1 MIYLDNAATT
11 LPLDKALEKY
21 IDVSKNAFGNSSSMH
36 TAGLDAVNAL
46 ETARTSV
53 ASLLACD
60 KSEVYFTSGGTES
73 DNIAIFGTVRRLNR
87 RGKKIITCAY
97 EHAAVENC
105 MKELEKQGFE
115 VIRIGTKDGVFDIDA
130 FENALSEDVILI
142 SVMYANNETGLINP
156 IERIKPL
163 RDRLAPAAYIHTDA
177 VQAFG
182 KLPCDV
188 ARLGVDLLSVSSH
201 KIGGVKGIGA
211 LYIRKGVTIS
221 SPVFGG
227 GHEKG
232 IRSGTVNVPAAA
244 AFGVACE
251 NADPAKNYTAV
262 SALRKYACEKL
273 DFVKTHT
280 FSAQSPYVLS
290 VTADGYKGETLLH
303 YLNSKDILV
312 ATASACSSNGKKD
325 GRVLMSQGYDEN
337 EVSSVLRISFCVGNT
352 REDIDALAAALKE
365 GLGTLS
371 KGVK

>member
-11 LPLDKALEKY
+11 LPLDTALEKY
-21 IDVSKNAFGNSSSMH
+21 MEVSKNAFGNSSSLH
-36 TAGLDAVNAL
+36 TAGLDAAEAL
-46 ETARTSV
+46 ETARLSV

-73 DNIAIFGTVRRLNR
+73 DNIAILGTVRRLGR
-87 RGKKIITCAY
+87 RGKKIISCAY
-97 EHAAVENC
+97 EHSAVENC

-115 VIRIGTKDGVFDIDA
+115 VVRIGTKNGIFDIEA
-130 FENALSEDVILI
+130 FEKALSEDVVLI
-142 SVMYANNETGLINP
+142 SVMYVNNETGLINP
-156 IERIKPL
+156 IECIKPL

-182 KLPCDV
+182 KLPCDA
-188 ARLGVDLLSVSSH
+188 ARLGVDLLSASSH

-221 SPVFGG
+221 TPVFGG

-251 NADPAKNYTAV
+251 HVSPAENYKKV
-262 SALRKYACEKL
+262 FALREYACEKL
-273 DFVKTHT
+273 DFLTVHT
-280 FSAQSPYVLS
+280 FSAQSPYILS

-312 ATASACSSNGKKD
+312 ATASACSSNDKKD
-325 GRVLMSQGYDEN
+325 SRVLANQGYREN
-337 EVSSVLRISFCVGNT
+337 EISSVLRISFCAHNT
-352 REDIDALAAALKE
+352 REEIDTLAAALKD
-365 GLGTLS
+365 GLGALS
-371 KGVK
+371 KGVR

>member
-11 LPLDKALEKY
+11 LPLDTALKKY
-21 IDVSKNAFGNSSSMH
+21 MEVSKNAFGNSSSLH
-36 TAGLDAVNAL
+36 TAGLGAASVL
-46 ETARTSV
+46 ETARESV
-53 ASLLACD
+53 ASLLGCD
-60 KSEVYFTSGGTES
+60 KGEVYFTSGGTEG
-73 DNIAIFGTVRRLNR
+73 DNIAILGTVRRLHR
-87 RGKKIITCAY
+87 RGKKIISCTY
-97 EHAAVENC
+97 EHSAVENC
-105 MKELEKQGFE
+105 MAELEKQGFE
-115 VIRIGTKDGVFDIDA
+115 IVRIGTKNGIFDIEA
-130 FENALSEDVILI
+130 LENALCEDVILI

-188 ARLGVDLLSVSSH
+188 SRLGVDLLSASSH

-251 NADPAKNYTAV
+251 RANLAENYKKV
-262 SALRKYACEKL
+262 SLLREYACEKL
-273 DFVKTHT
+273 DFLKTHT
-280 FSAQSPYVLS
+280 FSAQSPYILS
-290 VTADGYKGETLLH
+290 VTAEGYRGETLLH

-325 GRVLMSQGYDEN
+325 GRVLTNQGYDEK
-337 EVSSVLRISFCVGNT
+337 EVSSVLRISFCADNT
-352 REDIDALAAALKE
+352 KEDIDALAAALKE
-365 GLGTLS
+365 GLGSLS